1 MIIHQPLNYEVFG
14 SEHDPIPLW
23 RRDDFARRSGL
34 AFPFSILWRRFF
46 LADMMGITYDEPT
59 IDYGNGDIVGGH
71 VMGDIANDI
80 PSGYLI

>member
-1 MIIHQPLNYEVFG
+1 
-14 SEHDPIPLW
+14 
-23 RRDDFARRSGL
+23 
-34 AFPFSILWRRFF
+34 
-46 LADMMGITYDEPT
+46 MMGITYDEPT

>member
-1 MIIHQPLNYEVFG
+1 MKSSAVKMTPFRCDVATTSREGVASPFHSPSCGALNF
-14 SEHDPIPLW
+14 
-23 RRDDFARRSGL
+23 
-34 AFPFSILWRRFF
+34 WRRFF

-80 PSGYLI
+80 PSGYLM

>member
-1 MIIHQPLNYEVFG
+1 MKSSAVSMTPFRFDVATTSREGVASPFHSP
-14 SEHDPIPLW
+14 S
-23 RRDDFARRSGL
+23 SGGD
-34 AFPFSILWRRFF
+34 FF